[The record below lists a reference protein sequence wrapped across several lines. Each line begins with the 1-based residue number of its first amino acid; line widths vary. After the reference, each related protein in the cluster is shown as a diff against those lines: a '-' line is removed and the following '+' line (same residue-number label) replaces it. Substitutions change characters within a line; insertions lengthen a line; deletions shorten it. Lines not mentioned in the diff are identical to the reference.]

1 MSWSA
6 RLRSLPRQLPYVW
19 LFCMLAGLL
28 FSLITVLCA
37 NGWPVEGLLYSD
49 RMDVL
54 MDHFNSIRTVRNGDP
69 YLEYRTTYPPL
80 AALFYTFFYSLLTD
94 DAVALFDR
102 TWYASARA
110 LPSYA
115 QWGIDSKVTKK

>member
-1 MSWSA
+1 MSWSE

-80 AALFYTFFYSLLTD
+80 AALFYTFFYSILTD
-94 DAVALFDR
+94 DAVHC
-102 TWYASARA
+102 SIARGMPRRA
-110 LPSYA
+110 PCPAARNGELT
-115 QWGIDSKVTKK
+115 QR